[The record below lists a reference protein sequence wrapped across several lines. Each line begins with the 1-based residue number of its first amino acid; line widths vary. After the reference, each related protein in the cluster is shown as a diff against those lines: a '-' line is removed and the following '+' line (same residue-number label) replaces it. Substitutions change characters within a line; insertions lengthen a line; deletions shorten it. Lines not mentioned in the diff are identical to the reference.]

1 MTEQTITPDIAPADG
16 MPVPETVAADEQT
29 HGGVHDPDLHHSPEG
44 IRREMRVYLT
54 VFAGLAVL
62 TAATVAARFLLHL
75 PLGQAIALALT
86 IACMKGFLVAGFFMH
101 LLSEKKVIYG
111 VLILTGIFFAALL
124 WLPVHD
130 VLGKFGHY

>member
-1 MTEQTITPDIAPADG
+1 MTDQTITPDIAPTDA
-16 MPVPETVAADEQT
+16 MPVPQSEAEDEHT
-29 HGGVHDPDLHHSPEG
+29 HAGVHDANLHHSPEE

-62 TAATVAARFLLHL
+62 TGATVAARFLLHL
-75 PLGQAIALALT
+75 PLRQAMALAIA

-101 LLSEKKVIYG
+101 LLTEKKVIYG
-111 VLILTGIFFAALL
+111 VLILTGIFFALLL

-130 VLGKFGHY
+130 VLDKFGHY

>member
-1 MTEQTITPDIAPADG
+1 LTDQTITPEAAPAG
-16 MPVPETVAADEQT
+16 AAPLPETVIEGE
-29 HGGVHDPDLHHSPEG
+29 HGHGDVHDSSHHSPEE
-44 IRREMRVYLT
+44 IRREMHVYLA

-62 TAATVAARFLLHL
+62 TGATVAARFLLHL
-75 PLGQAIALALT
+75 PLGQAIALALA
-86 IACMKGFLVAGFFMH
+86 IACLKGFLVAGFFMH

-111 VLILTGIFFAALL
+111 VLILTLVFFAALL